1 MPVLPHLLGSGEHVV
16 IAPDPLLG
24 ICVVAAGQAVAFAA
38 VSSFCAWSLGLGS
51 LCLCVR
57 ALSRVLVDLLL
68 LEAKPLLV
76 HTISEAWNLIL
87 QVSATASV
95 DLIGILLHHHVEVLE
110 FFFFSLSFV
119 LVQVHLALL
128 QGVALSLEL
137 LVQLL
142 FYFHRFFLGF
152 ICSGLRVLI
161 PRACCRHVRVA
172 GFGSGF

>member
-1 MPVLPHLLGSGEHVV
+1 V

-38 VSSFCAWSLGLGS
+38 VSSFCAWRLGLGS

-57 ALSRVLVDLLL
+57 ALSRVLLDLLL
-68 LEAKPLLV
+68 LQTKPLLV
-76 HTISEAWNLIL
+76 HTISEAAWNLIL
-87 QVSATASV
+87 QVSTAASV

-110 FFFFSLSFV
+110 LFFFSLSFV

-142 FYFHRFFLGF
+142 FYFHTFFLWF
-152 ICSGLRVLI
+152 ICCGLWVLI
-161 PRACCRHVRVA
+161 RRACCRHVRVA
-172 GFGSGF
+172 GLINLFGSGF